1 MAKSIMGGH
10 RMGSIKS
17 GQSGG
22 RTSGH
27 GLPSPSNGAKPAAS
41 PRAGISAPTA
51 AVGGPGGAGAGPKA
65 SMPAAPPMQIT
76 PNRTLTGKC

>member
-10 RMGSIKS
+10 NLGSIKS

-22 RTSGH
+22 RTSG
-27 GLPSPSNGAKPAAS
+27 GSLPTPSGANKPAAA
-41 PRAGISAPTA
+41 PRSGIAAPTA
-51 AVGGPGGAGAGPKA
+51 AVGGPGGSGAGPKA

-76 PNRTLTGKC
+76 PTRSLKGNC